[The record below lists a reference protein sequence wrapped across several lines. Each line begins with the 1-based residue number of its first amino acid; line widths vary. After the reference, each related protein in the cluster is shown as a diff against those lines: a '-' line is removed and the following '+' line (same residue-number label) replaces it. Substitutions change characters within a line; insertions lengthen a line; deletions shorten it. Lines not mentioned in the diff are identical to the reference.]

1 MSKMFKEAYVE
12 RKKEIMSIGKIIV
25 IEGTDCSGKETQ
37 SKMLINKLSKEGN
50 KTHYLCYPDYETPTG
65 KIIGLPYLGKSY
77 IAEDFVKATK
87 AKVIERLE
95 ARNKVVEEYQVDTIS
110 EAVAAELGH
119 GWFPEGAPSVPGKIA
134 SLYYTADRAYNKHKI
149 DDYIWNGDNVILDR
163 YVYSNFAHQG
173 GKLEDPKA
181 RENMYEWLYDLEFN
195 KMLLNEPD
203 IKIFLHMPT
212 EYAALLKALRAEKLD
227 EHEQNGEYLKRA
239 EQSYIEVAN
248 KYGFITIE
256 CIRNQEG
263 PVSLENIKTPEEIN
277 EELFKIVKEKME
289 ERKLTK

>member
-1 MSKMFKEAYVE
+1 MSL
-12 RKKEIMSIGKIIV
+12 GKIIV

-37 SKMLINKLSKEGN
+37 SKLLIEKLSKNGE
-50 KTHYLCYPDYETPTG
+50 KTHYLCYPDYDTPTG

-77 IAEDFVKATK
+77 IAEDFVMATK
-87 AKVIERLE
+87 EAVVNRLE
-95 ARNKVVEEYQVDTIS
+95 EKNKVVTEDTVDYILQ
-110 EAVAAELGH
+110 AVAAELGR
-119 GWFPEGAPSVPGKIA
+119 GWFPEGAPQVPGKIA

-149 DDYIWNGDNVILDR
+149 DEIVSTGDNVILDR

-173 GKLEDPKA
+173 GKMVDEQD
-181 RENMYEWLYDLEFN
+181 RFDMYEWLYDLEFN
-195 KMLLNEPD
+195 KMGLNEPD

-227 EHEQNGEYLKRA
+227 EHEKNGDYLKRA
-239 EQSYIEVAN
+239 EESYIEVAN

-256 CIRNQEG
+256 CIKNQEG

-277 EELFKIVKEKME
+277 EELYKIVLEKMN

>member
-1 MSKMFKEAYVE
+1 MSL
-12 RKKEIMSIGKIIV
+12 GKIIV

-37 SKMLINKLSKEGN
+37 SKLLIDKLSKNGE
-50 KTHYLCYPDYETPTG
+50 KTHYLCYPDYDTPTG

-77 IAEDFVKATK
+77 IAEDFVMATK
-87 AKVIERLE
+87 EAVVNRLE
-95 ARNKVVEEYQVDTIS
+95 EKNKVVTEDTVDYILQ
-110 EAVAAELGH
+110 AVAAELGR
-119 GWFPEGAPSVPGKIA
+119 GWFPEGAPQVPGKIA

-149 DDYIWNGDNVILDR
+149 DEIISTGDNVILDR

-173 GKLEDPKA
+173 GKMVDEQD
-181 RENMYEWLYDLEFN
+181 RFDMYEWLYDLEFN
-195 KMLLNEPD
+195 KMGLNEPD

-227 EHEQNGEYLKRA
+227 EHEKNGDYLKRA
-239 EQSYIEVAN
+239 EESYIEVAN

-256 CIRNQEG
+256 CIKNPEG

-277 EELFKIVKEKME
+277 EELHKIVLEKMN

>member
-1 MSKMFKEAYVE
+1 MSL
-12 RKKEIMSIGKIIV
+12 GKIIV

-37 SKMLINKLSKEGN
+37 SKLLIDKLSKNGE
-50 KTHYLCYPDYETPTG
+50 KTHYLCYPDYDTPTG

-77 IAEDFVKATK
+77 IAEDFVMATK
-87 AKVIERLE
+87 EAVVNRLE
-95 ARNKVVEEYQVDTIS
+95 EKNKVVTEDTVDYILQ
-110 EAVAAELGH
+110 AVAAELGR
-119 GWFPEGAPSVPGKIA
+119 GWFPEGAPQVPGKIA

-149 DDYIWNGDNVILDR
+149 DEIISTGDNVILDR

-173 GKLEDPKA
+173 GKMVDEQD
-181 RENMYEWLYDLEFN
+181 RFDMYEWLYDLEFN
-195 KMLLNEPD
+195 KMGLNEPD

-227 EHEQNGEYLKRA
+227 EHEKNGDYLKRA
-239 EQSYIEVAN
+239 EESYIEVAN

-256 CIRNQEG
+256 CIKNPEG
-263 PVSLENIKTPEEIN
+263 PVSLDNIKTPEEIN
-277 EELFKIVKEKME
+277 EELHKIVVEKMN

>member
-1 MSKMFKEAYVE
+1 MSL
-12 RKKEIMSIGKIIV
+12 GKIIV

-37 SKMLINKLSKEGN
+37 SKLLIDKLSKNGE
-50 KTHYLCYPDYETPTG
+50 KTHYLCYPDYDTPTG

-77 IAEDFVKATK
+77 IAEDFVMATK
-87 AKVIERLE
+87 EAVVNRLE
-95 ARNKVVEEYQVDTIS
+95 EKNKVVTEDTVDYILQ
-110 EAVAAELGH
+110 AVAAELGR
-119 GWFPEGAPSVPGKIA
+119 GWFPEGAPQVPGKIA

-149 DDYIWNGDNVILDR
+149 DEIVSTGDNVILDR

-173 GKLEDPKA
+173 GKMVDEQD
-181 RENMYEWLYDLEFN
+181 RFDMYEWLYDLEFN
-195 KMLLNEPD
+195 KMGLNEPD

-227 EHEQNGEYLKRA
+227 EHEKNGDYLKRA
-239 EQSYIEVAN
+239 EESYIEVAN

-277 EELFKIVKEKME
+277 EELYKIVLEKMN

>member
-1 MSKMFKEAYVE
+1 MSL
-12 RKKEIMSIGKIIV
+12 GKIIV

-37 SKMLINKLSKEGN
+37 SKLLIEKLSKNGE
-50 KTHYLCYPDYETPTG
+50 KTHYLCYPDYDTPTG

-77 IAEDFVKATK
+77 IAEDFVMATK
-87 AKVIERLE
+87 EAVVNRLE
-95 ARNKVVEEYQVDTIS
+95 EKNKGVTEDTVDSILQ
-110 EAVAAELGH
+110 AVAAELGR
-119 GWFPEGAPSVPGKIA
+119 GWFPEGAPQVPGKIA

-149 DDYIWNGDNVILDR
+149 DEIISTGDNVILDR

-173 GKLEDPKA
+173 GKMVDELD
-181 RENMYEWLYDLEFN
+181 RFDMYEWLYDLEFN
-195 KMLLNEPD
+195 KMGLNEPD

-227 EHEQNGEYLKRA
+227 EHEKNGDYLKRA
-239 EQSYIEVAN
+239 EESYIEVAN

-256 CIRNQEG
+256 CIKNQEG

-277 EELFKIVKEKME
+277 EELHKIVLEKMN

>member
-65 KIIGLPYLGKSY
+65 QIIGLPYLGKSY
-77 IAEDFVKATK
+77 IAEDFVMRTK
-87 AKVIERLE
+87 AAVINRLE
-95 ARNKVVEEYQVDTIS
+95 ERNKVVEEYQVD
-110 EAVAAELGH
+110 EVLNAVAQELGH
-119 GWFPEGAPSVPGKIA
+119 GWFPEGATEVPGKIA
-134 SLYYTADRAYNKHKI
+134 SLYYTADRAYNKYKI
-149 DDYIWNGDNVILDR
+149 DDIIWNGENVILDR

-212 EYAALLKALRAEKLD
+212 EYAALLKALRKEKLD
-227 EHEQNGEYLKRA
+227 EHEANGEYLKRA
-239 EQSYIEVAN
+239 ENAYIEVAN
-248 KYGFITIE
+248 KYDFITIE
-256 CIRNQEG
+256 CIKNQDG

-277 EELFKIVKEKME
+277 DELYKIVKEKME